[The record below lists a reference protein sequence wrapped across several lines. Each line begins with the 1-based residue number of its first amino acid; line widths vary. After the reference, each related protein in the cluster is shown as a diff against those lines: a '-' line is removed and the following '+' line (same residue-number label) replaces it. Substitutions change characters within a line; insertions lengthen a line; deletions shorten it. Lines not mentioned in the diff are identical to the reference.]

1 VNTSAM
7 TRLAV
12 QIEPPRAGSVEIL
25 TFVATGLDAGTVGSV
40 GLVVVVIGRAWA
52 TDRSWA

>member
-1 VNTSAM
+1 
-7 TRLAV
+7 
-12 QIEPPRAGSVEIL
+12 L